1 MENKKRILTGDRP
14 TGRLHIGH
22 YFGSLQKRVEMQ
34 NSGEYDQYILIADVQ
49 ALTDN
54 FNNPEKVRKNVREVA
69 IDYLSCGIDPEKT
82 TIYIQSMIPETAEL
96 TVFYS
101 NLVTIARLERNP
113 TVKTELAQKKDVFGE
128 SVTYGF
134 LGYPVSQAAD
144 ITCFNGELVPVG
156 EDQLPLIEQCRE
168 IVNNDKNENPEKIK
182 IMKVNSSE
190 LLIKNDNKKDDSFE
204 IISKAKEFEDDF
216 GFSETSFK
224 TIYENDELLAHV
236 ISHTNDYISK
246 NNQKSVEIK
255 HLSDF
260 ISFDEFSNEI
270 IYSILIK
277 GIPEALPCLR
287 PLIWKSLIGF
297 YPLNNLSEW
306 KEETINKFK
315 IYEENIVKK
324 YDYYPNNIK
333 EDRDINLINQINKDL
348 PRTRFDCE
356 FYANNPN
363 NYEKLRRILFF
374 YANEHRDVNYI
385 QGMNEIIAIIFYIF
399 SKDDNPFNEKYKESD
414 SYFTFE
420 KLMEQVKDIFMM
432 ENIDYSQL
440 YVKEQIEEIKKILKK
455 IDSNLMNHFHQI
467 GLEIDNFV
475 MRWLLVLFAQEFTI
489 DVAVN
494 FWDRLF
500 TQ

>member
-1 MENKKRILTGDRP
+1 MKEKVEENEIRKDNENK
-14 TGRLHIGH
+14 
-22 YFGSLQKRVEMQ
+22 
-34 NSGEYDQYILIADVQ
+34 
-49 ALTDN
+49 
-54 FNNPEKVRKNVREVA
+54 
-69 IDYLSCGIDPEKT
+69 
-82 TIYIQSMIPETAEL
+82 
-96 TVFYS
+96 
-101 NLVTIARLERNP
+101 
-113 TVKTELAQKKDVFGE
+113 
-128 SVTYGF
+128 
-134 LGYPVSQAAD
+134 
-144 ITCFNGELVPVG
+144 
-156 EDQLPLIEQCRE
+156 

-306 KEETINKFK
+306 KEETINKYK

-455 IDSNLMNHFHQI
+455 IDPNLMNHFHQI

-500 TQ
+500 TQKNKIKFVCYISAAIIKRNKDKIMMLDAGGIMEWAQELQNKMNEIDINDNVQLALKIQKIYNKYEKNNISSEK

>member
-1 MENKKRILTGDRP
+1 MKEKVEENEIRKDNENK
-14 TGRLHIGH
+14 
-22 YFGSLQKRVEMQ
+22 
-34 NSGEYDQYILIADVQ
+34 
-49 ALTDN
+49 
-54 FNNPEKVRKNVREVA
+54 
-69 IDYLSCGIDPEKT
+69 
-82 TIYIQSMIPETAEL
+82 
-96 TVFYS
+96 
-101 NLVTIARLERNP
+101 
-113 TVKTELAQKKDVFGE
+113 
-128 SVTYGF
+128 
-134 LGYPVSQAAD
+134 
-144 ITCFNGELVPVG
+144 
-156 EDQLPLIEQCRE
+156 

-324 YDYYPNNIK
+324 YDYYPNKIK

-455 IDSNLMNHFHQI
+455 IDPNLMNHFHQI

-500 TQ
+500 TQKNKIKFVCYISAAIIKRNKDKIMMLDAGGIMEWAQELQNKMNEIDINDIVQLAIQIQKKYNKYEQNNVSLK